1 MKKGISFL
9 IANRYGSYLGEVL
22 KPFNTTDFNW
32 LIGGEESYFVEDDT
46 LGKPL
51 FPEDSIVLDGK
62 ILKNIIEKNEYY
74 LIFADLKAYPKG
86 NNPADIKTYDEFLKS
101 NCQLVLLVVDTIY
114 MIIYCKDSEKLE
126 SLFQNAK
133 LKGFEDLQYITDE
146 NDTIERLSCW

>member
-1 MKKGISFL
+1 MKRGISFL

>member
-1 MKKGISFL
+1 MKRGISFL

-133 LKGFEDLQYITDE
+133 LKGYEDLQYITDE